1 MDDPLWKQCA
11 SWLCRLS
18 VLPSNH
24 KITWKDATIQDLA
37 YTLRDGV
44 SLKTEAKSKT
54 TEQGTRFIPQ
64 VLLCH
69 VASTLNPGSVD
80 MRAVNQRPQSARFL
94 CLKNIRIFLHACLSI
109 FEVKET
115 DLFQVKRLSLSS
127 RVGVLYLRSN

>member
-1 MDDPLWKQCA
+1 MDEPLWKQCA

-24 KITWKDATIQDLA
+24 KITWPDATIQDLA

-44 SLKTEAKSKT
+44 SRNGRYWPGACFSISSP
-54 TEQGTRFIPQ
+54 RQ

-69 VASTLNPGSVD
+69 VASTLNPSSVD

-115 DLFQVKRLSLSS
+115 NLFQVRKSVAMRQ
-127 RVGVLYLRSN
+127 LR